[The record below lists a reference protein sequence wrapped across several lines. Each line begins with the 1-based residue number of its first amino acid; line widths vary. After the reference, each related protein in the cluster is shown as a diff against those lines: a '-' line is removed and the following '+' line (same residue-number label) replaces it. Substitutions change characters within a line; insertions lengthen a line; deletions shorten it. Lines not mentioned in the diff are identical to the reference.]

1 MKEYKHEKQ
10 DLQQDLSETFKSIIK
25 TQRETKQ
32 TIDDKQDK
40 LIEQLQKAITS
51 GLENIVMLAFQP
63 EQPQPQE
70 TTKLPISYKPTMME
84 SGSKF
89 NLEANLDVGFHGD
102 EQTRLMIMC
111 LSTSSDVLK
120 GIVEGNIDYDFYM
133 NQLDEEIK
141 RNGKLLGAAAKNK
154 TKNKPRLR
162 AKSKLLKKIQRSYQN
177 SFRRDEDHQ
186 WQRIALY
193 KTKAECV

>member
-1 MKEYKHEKQ
+1 
-10 DLQQDLSETFKSIIK
+10 
-25 TQRETKQ
+25 
-32 TIDDKQDK
+32 
-40 LIEQLQKAITS
+40 
-51 GLENIVMLAFQP
+51 MLAFQP

-84 SGSKF
+84 SGAKF
-89 NLEANLDVGFHGD
+89 NLEAHLDVGFHGD
-102 EQTRLMIMC
+102 EQTRLMTMC

-120 GIVEGNIDYDFYM
+120 GVVECNIDYDFYM
-133 NQLDEEIK
+133 NLLDEEIK

-154 TKNKPRLR
+154 RKNKPRLR

-177 SFRRDEDHQ
+177 NFRRDEDHQ

-193 KTKAECV
+193 TTKAECV